1 MIKVFYDGKCNLCS
15 REINYYRRIS
25 PTGMFDWLDINLM
38 HSDFVNTGIK
48 VSDALKML
56 HVIDNNNTLHI
67 GVDAFIIIW
76 KNLSYWKIIAKVVS
90 IPIIRQIVNITYRA
104 FANWR
109 FNRSTHCILAKNN
122 DDKL

>member
-15 REINYYRRIS
+15 SEINYYRRIS
-25 PTGMFDWLDINLM
+25 HTGIFDWVDINLM

-48 VSDALKML
+48 VSDALKIL
-56 HVIDNNNTLHI
+56 HVIDNNNKLHL

-76 KNLSYWKIIAKVVS
+76 KNLSYWKILARIVS

-109 FNRSTHCILAKNN
+109 FNRLTHCVLAKKN

>member
-15 REINYYRRIS
+15 SEINYYRRIS
-25 PTGMFDWLDINLM
+25 PTGIFDWQDITLLN
-38 HSDFVNTGIK
+38 SDFINTGIK
-48 VSDALKML
+48 TSDALKML
-56 HVIDNNNTLHI
+56 HIIDNTNSLYI

-76 KNLSYWKIIAKVVS
+76 NNLSYWKILARVLS
-90 IPIIRQIVNITYRA
+90 MPIIRQIANITYRL

-109 FNRSTHCILAKNN
+109 FNRLTHCILQKNN

>member
-15 REINYYRRIS
+15 SEINYYRRIS
-25 PTGMFDWLDINLM
+25 HTGIFDWVDINLM

-48 VSDALKML
+48 VSDALKIL
-56 HVIDNNNTLHI
+56 HVIDNNNTLHL

-76 KNLSYWKIIAKVVS
+76 KNLSYWKILARIVS

-109 FNRSTHCILAKNN
+109 FNRLTHCILAKKN

>member
-15 REINYYRRIS
+15 SEINYYRGIS
-25 PTGMFDWLDINLM
+25 PTGIFDWVDINLM

-48 VSDALKML
+48 VSDALKIL
-56 HVIDNNNTLHI
+56 HVIDNNNKLHL

-76 KNLSYWKIIAKVVS
+76 KNLSYWKILARIVS

-109 FNRSTHCILAKNN
+109 FNRLTHCILAKKN

>member
-15 REINYYRRIS
+15 SEINYYRRIS
-25 PTGMFDWLDINLM
+25 HTGIFDWVDINLM

-48 VSDALKML
+48 VSDALKIL
-56 HVIDNNNTLHI
+56 HVIDNNNTLHL

-90 IPIIRQIVNITYRA
+90 IPIIRQIVNITYKA

-109 FNRSTHCILAKNN
+109 FNRLTHCILAKNN
-122 DDKL
+122 DNKL

>member
-15 REINYYRRIS
+15 SEINYYRRIS
-25 PTGMFDWLDINLM
+25 PTGIFDWLDINLM

-48 VSDALKML
+48 VSDALKTL
-56 HVIDNNNTLHI
+56 HVIDNNNTLHL

-109 FNRSTHCILAKNN
+109 FNRLTHCILAKNN
-122 DDKL
+122 DNKL

>member
-15 REINYYRRIS
+15 SEIKYYRRIS
-25 PTGMFDWLDINLM
+25 PTGIFDWVDINLM
-38 HSDFVNTGIK
+38 HSDFVNSGIK
-48 VSDALKML
+48 VSDALKIL
-56 HVIDNNNTLHI
+56 HVIDNNNKLHL

-76 KNLSYWKIIAKVVS
+76 KNLSYWKIIAKIVS

-109 FNRSTHCILAKNN
+109 FNRLTHCILAKNN
-122 DDKL
+122 DNKL

>member
-15 REINYYRRIS
+15 SEINYYRRIS
-25 PTGMFDWLDINLM
+25 PTGIFDWLDINLM

-76 KNLSYWKIIAKVVS
+76 KNLSYWKIIAKIVS

-109 FNRSTHCILAKNN
+109 FNRLTHCILAKNTDN
-122 DDKL
+122 KL

>member
-15 REINYYRRIS
+15 SEINYYRRIS
-25 PTGMFDWLDINLM
+25 PTGIFDWLDINLM

-48 VSDALKML
+48 VSDALKIL
-56 HVIDNNNTLHI
+56 HVIDNNNTLHL

-122 DDKL
+122 DNKL

>member
-15 REINYYRRIS
+15 KEISYYRRIAPS
-25 PTGMFDWLDINLM
+25 DIFDWQDITLLN
-38 HSDFVNTGIK
+38 SNFINTGIK
-48 VSDALKML
+48 NSDALKML
-56 HVIDNNNTLHI
+56 HVIDNNNTLYI

-76 KNLSYWKIIAKVVS
+76 NNLSYWKILARVVS
-90 IPIIRQIVNITYRA
+90 MPIIRQIANITYRL

-109 FNRSTHCILAKNN
+109 FNKLTHCILAKNN

>member
-15 REINYYRRIS
+15 SEINYYRRIS
-25 PTGMFDWLDINLM
+25 PTGIFDWVDINLM

-48 VSDALKML
+48 VSDALKIL
-56 HVIDNNNTLHI
+56 HVIDNNNKLHL
-67 GVDAFIIIW
+67 GVVAFIIIW
-76 KNLSYWKIIAKVVS
+76 KNLSYWKILARIVS

-109 FNRSTHCILAKNN
+109 FNRLTHCILAKKN

>member
-15 REINYYRRIS
+15 SEINYYRRIS
-25 PTGMFDWLDINLM
+25 PTGIFDWVDINLM
-38 HSDFVNTGIK
+38 HSDFVNTSIK
-48 VSDALKML
+48 VSDALKIL
-56 HVIDNNNTLHI
+56 HVIDNNNTLHL

-76 KNLSYWKIIAKVVS
+76 KNLSYWKIIAKIVS

-109 FNRSTHCILAKNN
+109 FNRLTHCILAKNN
-122 DDKL
+122 DNKL

>member
-15 REINYYRRIS
+15 SEINYYRRIS

>member
-15 REINYYRRIS
+15 SEINYYRRIS
-25 PTGMFDWLDINLM
+25 PTGIFDWLDINLM

-48 VSDALKML
+48 VSDALKTL
-56 HVIDNNNTLHI
+56 HVIDNNNTLHL

-122 DDKL
+122 DNKL

>member
-15 REINYYRRIS
+15 SEINYYRRIS
-25 PTGMFDWLDINLM
+25 PTGIFDWLDINLM

-48 VSDALKML
+48 VSDALKIL
-56 HVIDNNNTLHI
+56 HVIDNNNTLHL

-104 FANWR
+104 FAIWR
-109 FNRSTHCILAKNN
+109 FNRLTHCILAKNN
-122 DDKL
+122 DNKL

>member
-25 PTGMFDWLDINLM
+25 PTGIFDWLDINLM

-48 VSDALKML
+48 VSDALKIL
-56 HVIDNNNTLHI
+56 HVIDNNNKLYL

-109 FNRSTHCILAKNN
+109 FNRLTHCILAKNTDN
-122 DDKL
+122 KL